1 MVKFV
6 NILGCKQPDLFS
18 KFKQKDGSQ
27 VPGSEVRYLALKNA
41 IMSRATARESN
52 SLHHDVEP
60 LPLLPGKPHVTVPLD
75 KKKRSHVPVFSVTW
89 VCLIGKP
96 PSPGC
101 KESQEISFQ
110 FSTW

>member
-41 IMSRATARESN
+41 IMPRATAGESN

-75 KKKRSHVPVFSVTW
+75 KKKKDPMCQFSV
-89 VCLIGKP
+89 
-96 PSPGC
+96 SHGC
-101 KESQEISFQ
+101 V
-110 FSTW
+110 